1 MNVKEFYEAV
11 DGDYEEMKRKFLS
24 DARIRRF
31 ALMFLRDGSM
41 EDLRAGMRDG
51 DYEKAFLA
59 AHTLKGVCLNLG
71 FSGLL
76 APVSEITELL
86 RSVAN
91 AEAAGLMPVAEQV
104 YAATVEG
111 LRELERSEAIPR

>member
-1 MNVKEFYEAV
+1 MNVKEFYGV
-11 DGDYEEMKRKFLS
+11 IGGDYEDMKRKFLS
-24 DARIRRF
+24 DARIGRF

-41 EDLRAGMRDG
+41 DDLRAAMRDRN
-51 DYEKAFLA
+51 YEKAFLA

-86 RSVAN
+86 RAEAN
-91 AEAAGLMPVAEQV
+91 EEAAGLMPLAEQV
-104 YAATVEG
+104 YEATVEG
-111 LRELERSEAIPR
+111 LRELEQH